1 MAEYAWVAENAFDA
15 EQAEYSSNMK
25 GTVLILNSR
34 VETLT
39 MLILLLEVSYINRT
53 YPKNKENVLNKR
65 WGSNKNERV

>member
-53 YPKNKENVLNKR
+53 YPKNKECI
-65 WGSNKNERV
+65 E

>member
-34 VETLT
+34 VESPT
-39 MLILLLEVSYINRT
+39 MLVLLLEVSYINRT
-53 YPKNKENVLNKR
+53 YPKNKESVLNKR

>member
-34 VETLT
+34 VETPM
-39 MLILLLEVSYINRT
+39 MLVLLLEVSYINRT
-53 YPKNKENVLNKR
+53 YPKNKESVLNKR

>member
-1 MAEYAWVAENAFDA
+1 MVEYAWVAENAFDA

-34 VETLT
+34 VETPM

-53 YPKNKENVLNKR
+53 YPKNKECI
-65 WGSNKNERV
+65 E

>member
-34 VETLT
+34 VETPM
-39 MLILLLEVSYINRT
+39 MLVLLLEVSYINRT
-53 YPKNKENVLNKR
+53 YPKNKEIVLNKR

>member
-15 EQAEYSSNMK
+15 EQAEYSSNMN

-34 VETLT
+34 VETPT
-39 MLILLLEVSYINRT
+39 MLVLLLEVSYINRT
-53 YPKNKENVLNKR
+53 YPKNKESVLNKR